1 MHALRSRTR
10 YTTICRYHR
19 QLSGHKNYATSPLSS
34 LHQGQSYNRQ
44 EEQTGQRPTRKDT
57 QHGEPATAAAKEPG
71 AMARRLEQMT
81 DEALES
87 SGARADKIVAETGFS
102 EELKKKLEGKILDA
116 GIKSENAHAFAEV
129 SMPASAGQGTRD
141 VALAQPWSGEE
152 MLSDTT
158 LRMLTD
164 AYKPMRIPSGGGAK
178 MSTNPID
185 LRPKIRSV
193 DKGMR
198 LASARDKTSIYSQS
212 QDNTMSAGEREAMRR
227 QLQER
232 FQPGARSIPATVQG
246 IQSIASQRIEDAIAR
261 GLFKNIPRGKGVNVE
276 RDHNADSPFIDTTEY
291 FMNKIVKKQDL
302 TPPWIEKQAEIHSFA
317 ARFRGRLRADWKR
330 HAARV
335 IASRGGSMEEQI
347 MRAKAYASAEAI
359 DNPNKAKKDV
369 EGSTETPDSKTSPI
383 VEEKTISLDSK
394 TVIMESSTSTDD
406 NTVSLPENLSIPLET
421 ELKLPPFRD
430 PAWNSIEA
438 SYHTMAIN
446 QLNSLTRSYNLMAP
460 ELAKKPY
467 YSLER
472 ELRACYA
479 EVAPQLADEIRNRA
493 LAPKLKVD
501 IINHTPGGV
510 MQRFSGGESAK
521 VVADRR
527 KPYGFK
533 EFWRD
538 LFPAK
543 EGV

>member
-1 MHALRSRTR
+1 MTS
-10 YTTICRYHR
+10 TT
-19 QLSGHKNYATSPLSS
+19 
-34 LHQGQSYNRQ
+34 
-44 EEQTGQRPTRKDT
+44 KDT
-57 QHGEPATAAAKEPG
+57 QHDRPAAAAKDIQHDKPKAAAEEPG

-81 DEALES
+81 DEGLES
-87 SGARADKIVAETGFS
+87 SGTRADKMVSEAGFS
-102 EELKKKLEGKILDA
+102 EELKKKLQEKIIDA
-116 GIKSENAHAFAEV
+116 GFRREHARAFAEA
-129 SMPASAGQGTRD
+129 SMPAGAGRGTRD
-141 VALAQPWSGEE
+141 IASAQPWSGEE
-152 MLSDTT
+152 TLTDTS

-164 AYKPMRIPSGGGAK
+164 AYKPMRVSGVKISA
-178 MSTNPID
+178 NPID
-185 LRPKIRSV
+185 LRLKSRSV
-193 DKGMR
+193 DRGTR
-198 LASARDKTSIYSQS
+198 LASAKDKTSIYALS

-232 FQPGARSIPATVQG
+232 FHPGARSLPATVQG
-246 IQSIASQRIEDAIAR
+246 LQSVASQRIEDAIAR

-302 TPPWIEKQAEIHSFA
+302 TPPWIEKQAEIHGFA

-335 IASRGGSMEEQI
+335 IASRGGSLQEQI
-347 MRAKAYASAEAI
+347 ARAKAYARAEAI
-359 DNPNKAKKDV
+359 DNPPKAKKDT
-369 EGSTETPDSKTSPI
+369 GGGIQASGNTSSTFIGEKVSVPDSKM
-383 VEEKTISLDSK
+383 V
-394 TVIMESSTSTDD
+394 VMESSTSAAG
-406 NTVSLPENLSIPLET
+406 NIASPPENLSVPLEA

-430 PAWNSIEA
+430 PAWNSIET

-493 LAPKLKVD
+493 LAPKAKVE
-501 IINHTPGGV
+501 IISHAPGSV
-510 MQRFSGGESAK
+510 MQRFAGGESAK

-527 KPYGFK
+527 KSYGFK

-538 LFPAK
+538 LFATK
-543 EGV
+543 EGA